1 MTSRYRFPDARTNV
15 SELSRFVIIPNG
27 LALVSRSCENS
38 GEASIPRSDL
48 PRTSD
53 AAGVLAGS
61 SPKLQVDTRMPFLEG
76 NIIGV
81 TSALLT
87 SIGALGQNLCAVTV
101 QQIGPNLRNKSP
113 VCDGEEVGQ
122 CEGNSREDEFGVL
135 CEGDVSGGSIS
146 VRNMACAR
154 ESESWRENA
163 QKEHCKA
170 TL

>member
-1 MTSRYRFPDARTNV
+1 MTSRYRFPDAGTNV
-15 SELSRFVIIPNG
+15 SELSRFVIIPDG

-61 SPKLQVDTRMPFLEG
+61 SPKLQVDPRMPFLEG

-87 SIGALGQNLCAVTV
+87 SIGALGQNLCAETV
-101 QQIGPNLRNKSP
+101 QQIGPNRRTKSP
-113 VCDGEEVGQ
+113 ACGVVGQ

-135 CEGDVSGGSIS
+135 CEDDVSGGSIS

-154 ESESWRENA
+154 DSESWRENA

-170 TL
+170 NL